1 MNRPP
6 IKAFFHHFFQKLIW
20 SHFQT
25 FSLWLLRR
33 RGLFLRTLLC
43 WVIAL
48 ILFPA
53 DDRDHFDTH
62 FQMRG
67 PQSKSSQIVLVNIR
81 LSDMAAL
88 RSTPFSVGS
97 PTREASE
104 TMDLSFWN
112 KDLWKK
118 LLDSL
123 LHQNPHSIGVSF
135 FFPETLLANETLTA
149 SDQALFNHP
158 KIFWS
163 ATTIPGEISQFPM
176 FGYNSK
182 ENVGTNTL
190 PRDDDGVFRRV
201 YPNQTDLFHLAE
213 KTTGIRFPNESN
225 LMINFR
231 DATGGFPVYQFSD
244 ILNGRFENSRIF
256 ENKIVIIG
264 PEISRGSL
272 LRTPLGSMQRS
283 EILAQICD
291 NLLEQR
297 WIYKLNFPSYSFLL
311 LGLLLIC
318 IYIITTFPQ
327 SIAATMIFFVAI
339 FWTASAVCLF
349 DVWYVWIPLQTGLLM
364 MMTAWLI
371 FINYQVSRMERKN
384 WALKQ
389 EQKYLHDLEQLKNN
403 FVSLISHDLKTPI
416 AKIQAIVDRLILQN
430 PESLAY
436 KDYVSLRKS
445 SDELN
450 KYIQSVLQVL
460 RVESR
465 DFKLN
470 KESCDINEIIDNV
483 IQQLSELASDK
494 AIEIQTSLEPMFSIE
509 MDSQLMKEVLLNL
522 IENAIKYSDKNKT
535 IKITSKDF
543 GDQISVSIQDQGY
556 GISKE
561 DLPYIWGKFVRGKD
575 EDLRSRGTGLGLYL
589 VKYFIELHGGSIQI
603 ESHVGKGTLVKLY
616 LPISHD
622 AENASVIIQGG
633 SHE

>member
-6 IKAFFHHFFQKLIW
+6 LNALFSQFFQKLLWNHIQSL
-20 SHFQT
+20 SH
-25 FSLWLLRR
+25 WLLRR

-43 WVIAL
+43 WVISL

-67 PQSKSSQIVLVNIR
+67 PQPKNSQIVLINLR
-81 LSDMAAL
+81 LNDIISLKATSSA
-88 RSTPFSVGS
+88 SGFFSK
-97 PTREASE
+97 EISE
-104 TMDLSFWN
+104 SIDSSFWDKN
-112 KDLWKK
+112 IWKN
-118 LLDSL
+118 LLENIL
-123 LHQNPHSIGVSF
+123 IQNPRSIGVSF
-135 FFPETLLANETLTA
+135 YFSENILSVENLSP
-149 SDQALFNHP
+149 SDFTLFNHP
-158 KIFWS
+158 KIFWAAS
-163 ATTIPGEISQFPM
+163 TIPGEISQFPI

-182 ENVGTNTL
+182 ENVGTNIL

-231 DATGGFPVYQFSD
+231 DAAGGFPVYQLID
-244 ILNGRFENSRIF
+244 ILQGRITDPHFF
-256 ENKIVIIG
+256 ENKIVLIG

-272 LRTPLGSMQRS
+272 LRTPLGNMQRS
-283 EILAQICD
+283 EILAHISD

-297 WIYKLNFPSYSFLL
+297 WIYKLNFPSYSFIL
-311 LGLLLIC
+311 LGLVLVC

-339 FWTASAVCLF
+339 FWTASAVWLF
-349 DVWYVWIPLQTGLLM
+349 DVWYIWIPLQTGLLM
-364 MMTAWLI
+364 IMTTWLI

-430 PESLAY
+430 PESSTF

-470 KESCDINEIIDNV
+470 KESCDINEIIENV
-483 IQQLSELASDK
+483 LQQLSELASDK
-494 AIEIQTSLEPMFSIE
+494 SIE

-522 IENAIKYSDKNKT
+522 IENAIKYSEKNKI

-603 ESHVGKGTLVKLY
+603 DSQVGKGTLVKLY

-622 AENASVIIQGG
+622 VEATSVIIPGG
-633 SHE
+633 SDE

>member
-6 IKAFFHHFFQKLIW
+6 ITTFFHQFFQKLIW
-20 SHFQT
+20 NHFQT
-25 FSLWLLRR
+25 LSLWLLRR

-62 FQMRG
+62 LQMRG
-67 PQSKSSQIVLVNIR
+67 PQTKSSHIVLVNIR

-88 RSTPFSVGS
+88 RSTSFLVSS
-97 PTREASE
+97 PNRESSE
-104 TMDLSFWN
+104 STDISFWN

-118 LLDSL
+118 FLENI
-123 LHQNPHSIGVSF
+123 LHQNPRSIGVSF
-135 FFPETLLANETLTA
+135 FFPETLLVSETISSSELA
-149 SDQALFNHP
+149 VFNHP

-182 ENVGTNTL
+182 ENVGTNML
-190 PRDDDGVFRRV
+190 PRDDDGIFRRV

-213 KTTGIRFPNESN
+213 KTTGVRFPNESN

-231 DATGGFPVYQFSD
+231 DTTGGFPVYQLTD
-244 ILNGRFENSRIF
+244 ILNGRFDNSRIF

-272 LRTPLGSMQRS
+272 LRTPIGSMQRS

-297 WIYKLNFPSYSFLL
+297 WIYKLNFPTYSLIL

-339 FWTASAVCLF
+339 FWTASAVWLF

-430 PESLAY
+430 PEPLAF

-470 KESCDINEIIDNV
+470 KESCDINEIIENV

-535 IKITSKDF
+535 IKIISKDF

-603 ESHVGKGTLVKLY
+603 ESQVGKGTLVKLY

-622 AENASVIIQGG
+622 VETASVIIQGG